1 MGFLSECRTLVD
13 GQSYV
18 LRATGSQETLRNGVD
33 FLEELLETLES
44 YNVEKSETKAGQV
57 AVLSEEVAALLAEAN
72 RRLLPLPPLPP
83 LPHALHALQQP
94 ARQQQQQQL
103 PSLYTYVAYGVGV
116 LSLFVYVYILSNGV
130 STRHRTEL

>member
-1 MGFLSECRTLVD
+1 MGFLSECRTLID

-18 LRATGSQETLRNGVD
+18 LRATDSRETLRNGVD

-57 AVLSEEVAALLAEAN
+57 AALSEEVARLLDEAN
-72 RRLLPLPPLPP
+72 RRL
-83 LPHALHALQQP
+83 QP
-94 ARQQQQQQL
+94 FAQR
-103 PSLYTYVAYGVGV
+103 PRDVEPVPVPTLYTYVAYGIGV
-116 LSLFVYVYILSNGV
+116 LSLFVYAYILSNGA